1 MVPLQ
6 FFVSVVTPIYILTSK
21 DLELGNS
28 TNRKEHVGCLSGFSF
43 PPLDTYITKKQ
54 NS

>member
-6 FFVSVVTPIYILTSK
+6 FFVSVVTPIYILTYK

-28 TNRKEHVGCLSGFSF
+28 TNRKEHVDCLSGFSL
-43 PPLDTYITKKQ
+43 PPLGTYITKKQ
-54 NS
+54 YS